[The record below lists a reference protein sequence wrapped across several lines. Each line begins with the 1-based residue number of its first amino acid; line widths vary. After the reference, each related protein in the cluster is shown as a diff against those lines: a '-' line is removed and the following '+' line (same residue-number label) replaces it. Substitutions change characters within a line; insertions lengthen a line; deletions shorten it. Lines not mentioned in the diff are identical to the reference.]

1 MYSLQE
7 PCFRNIHAMMTK
19 KAKSGGMATTSE
31 TQAKDLVT
39 VGNSWCGPRCDALRG
54 SSVV

>member
-1 MYSLQE
+1 
-7 PCFRNIHAMMTK
+7 MMTK

-39 VGNSWCGPRCDALRG
+39 VRPQGDALRG
-54 SSVV
+54 SSVIWWKEWEQQQTIHVFVGIH